1 MIIYQNP
8 AGIGW
13 LDGSDC
19 DQPIA
24 LIDFFGGICHFSCTE
39 CFVKMSVSGN
49 TKYLDYLHILQEND
63 NVSYDTEV
71 GKRGVSAINV
81 RLKQ

>member
-8 AGIGW
+8 AGIVW

-24 LIDFFGGICHFSCTE
+24 ALKSLSGVFALS
-39 CFVKMSVSGN
+39 FVRN
-49 TKYLDYLHILQEND
+49 ALC
-63 NVSYDTEV
+63 
-71 GKRGVSAINV
+71 
-81 RLKQ
+81 

>member
-13 LDGSDC
+13 LDESDC

-24 LIDFFGGICHFSCTE
+24 ALKFS
-39 CFVKMSVSGN
+39 SGVFALSFAL
-49 TKYLDYLHILQEND
+49 TA
-63 NVSYDTEV
+63 SC
-71 GKRGVSAINV
+71 
-81 RLKQ
+81 

>member
-24 LIDFFGGICHFSCTE
+24 ALKSL
-39 CFVKMSVSGN
+39 SGVFA
-49 TKYLDYLHILQEND
+49 LFL
-63 NVSYDTEV
+63 
-71 GKRGVSAINV
+71 V
-81 RLKQ
+81 RNALC

>member
-19 DQPIA
+19 NQSIA
-24 LIDFFGGICHFSCTE
+24 GLKFL
-39 CFVKMSVSGN
+39 SGVFA
-49 TKYLDYLHILQEND
+49 LSL
-63 NVSYDTEV
+63 
-71 GKRGVSAINV
+71 V
-81 RLKQ
+81 RNAS

>member
-19 DQPIA
+19 DQPISA
-24 LIDFFGGICHFSCTE
+24 LKSLSGVFALSFALTASC
-39 CFVKMSVSGN
+39 
-49 TKYLDYLHILQEND
+49 
-63 NVSYDTEV
+63 
-71 GKRGVSAINV
+71 
-81 RLKQ
+81 